1 MIPDGVTV
9 NGVIPGR
16 LDTERVATLDKARA
30 LKSGTSVAEVRAE
43 REREIPAGR
52 YGRPDELA
60 AYVAWLCSD
69 LSCYQTGTFVPID
82 GGMIRGLP

>member
-1 MIPDGVTV
+1 MVDGVTV

-30 LKSGTSVAEVRAE
+30 LKTGTSQEEVRAE
-43 REREIPAGR
+43 HERSIPAGR

-82 GGMIRGLP
+82 GGMLRSLP